1 MRKGAFGN
9 IPFPAI
15 KDIQEKGMLIKI
27 WHDAILENSIFS
39 IMLLKPVQSQE
50 GKIID
55 FEIIFIN
62 ETAERSVKKENL
74 TGKLFIDHFPAAK
87 VSGVFDHYADV
98 VKNEKTWHGEVHL
111 YDDDIDVWLL
121 VNASSFNG
129 NCLVMY
135 TDVTPQ
141 KEAEL
146 KLMQMKDLQKKAAT
160 DKYLSLFN
168 NMNHGFCII
177 KVVFNESNQP
187 VDYIFLE
194 KNPAFERLTGLKDA
208 EGKGILE
215 LLPYLDA
222 SWFEKFGKVA
232 RTLQSIR
239 FEGKTCSSAHELW
252 YDVHAFPI
260 DDPKE
265 DHVAVLFNDI
275 TNRKKR
281 GEHFRSMLEKLV
293 KERTTELQESRDF
306 IKHITDTTPDIF
318 YVINLNDRKITY
330 VSRGIYSLGYKA
342 EDIYEMGPA
351 IFSKM
356 VHPEDYEERINNIL
370 RMTSFKNDEVR
381 GTEFRI
387 RDAAGK
393 WHWVNNRTTVFKRG
407 EEMQPTEILGI
418 LQDITVK
425 KEAEAA
431 YFREKSK
438 SQELKRLNDIM
449 DTFVFAAA
457 HDLKAPISNLILLT
471 NAIEATEDT
480 VMKLELQKKY
490 MPVID
495 TLNKTISGMINVL
508 SIEKKSVA
516 GIKKI
521 RFKEV
526 TDHVLKELDNH
537 IKEADA
543 LIMTSFRYCPTII
556 YNESYLISI
565 FRNMLSN
572 AIKYRSS
579 ERRPMINIKTDSSGE
594 FTTVTFRDNGIGI
607 DLEKFG
613 DELFKPFKRLSFGS
627 EGSGIG
633 LHLVKSIVTKNGGK
647 IEVSSAP
654 GEGTVF
660 RIFLVE
666 YKKG

>member
-9 IPFPAI
+9 ISVPAI
-15 KDIQEKGMLIKI
+15 KDIQEKGGLNKL
-27 WHDAILENSIFS
+27 WLDAILESSIFS
-39 IMLLKPVQSQE
+39 IMLLKPVQSQK
-50 GKIID
+50 GRIID

-62 ETAERSVKKENL
+62 KTAERSVKKKNL
-74 TGKLFIDHFPAAK
+74 TGKLFLDNFPASK

-98 VKNEKTWHGEVHL
+98 TKNEKTWHGEVHI
-111 YDDDIDVWLL
+111 YDDEIDVWFL

-141 KEAEL
+141 KAAEL
-146 KLMQMKDLQKKAAT
+146 KLMQMKELQKQEAT

-194 KNPAFERLTGLKDA
+194 KNPAFERLTGLKEA

-215 LLPYLDA
+215 LLPYLEP
-222 SWFEKFGKVA
+222 SWFEKFGRVA
-232 RTLQSIR
+232 RTRQSVR

-281 GEHFRSMLEKLV
+281 GEHFRNMLEKLV

-306 IKHITDTTPDIF
+306 IKHITDTIPDIL

-330 VSRGIYSLGYKA
+330 VSRGIYSLGFKP
-342 EDIYEMGPA
+342 EEIYELGPA
-351 IFSKM
+351 VFGYL
-356 VHPEDYEERINNIL
+356 VHPDEYDERINNIMQMASL
-370 RMTSFKNDEVR
+370 KNDEIR

-393 WHWVNNRTTVFKRG
+393 WHWVNNRTTVFKRD
-407 EEMQPTEILGI
+407 EEKQPTEILGI

-431 YFREKSK
+431 YFKEKNK

-471 NAIEATEDT
+471 NAIDATEET
-480 VMKLELQKKY
+480 EKKLELQKKY

-495 TLNKTISGMINVL
+495 TLNRTITGMINVL
-508 SIEKKSVA
+508 SIEKKTVT

-521 RFKEV
+521 RFKDV
-526 TDHVLKELDNH
+526 FDHVLKELDNQ

-565 FRNMLSN
+565 FRNIISN

-579 ERRPMINIKTDSSGE
+579 ERRPMIKISTDYSGDYIM
-594 FTTVTFRDNGIGI
+594 VTFRDNGIGI
-607 DLEKFG
+607 DLEKFRG
-613 DELFKPFKRLSFGS
+613 ELFKPFKRLSFGS
-627 EGSGIG
+627 EGTGIG

-647 IEVSSAP
+647 IEVNSVP
-654 GEGTVF
+654 GEGTAF
-660 RIFLVE
+660 RIFLVG
-666 YKKG
+666 YKKD